1 MREFNIG
8 VKQSENVEMECGLIG
23 GLKTSSCEFMAKIN
37 EAEKQNSTIGN
48 MRIHVEETCKS
59 NLDVPMWIIDY

>member
-37 EAEKQNSTIGN
+37 QAEKRDLTIGN
-48 MRIHVEETCKS
+48 TRIHVEEKYKS